1 MTLLKEHLSL
11 NFALWETEAIFNFS
25 SWPPS
30 GQTVKCSAKRSIL
43 PSAAPAFPPSLSRAA
58 AGSSVRVCVCIS
70 VCVLLQSDS
79 TLGLR
84 FPRKKLSSLSFLPV
98 LLPLSLSLS
107 TVIKRAGTICP
118 FRQLITSCSLFLFAA
133 LHRCYVN
140 TFWVVVVGGLPVLME
155 FVVAVWC
162 LLSFSSTGACFW
174 NKKSI
179 AVF

>member
-1 MTLLKEHLSL
+1 MTSL
-11 NFALWETEAIFNFS
+11 AGHQAVG
-25 SWPPS
+25 P
-30 GQTVKCSAKRSIL
+30 R
-43 PSAAPAFPPSLSRAA
+43 SAALSAASCRPRLLPFHPLSPVPPLGAVYAF
-58 AGSSVRVCVCIS
+58 VCVCVCVHQC

-84 FPRKKLSSLSFLPV
+84 FPRKKLSSLSFLSV

-118 FRQLITSCSLFLFAA
+118 FRQLITSCPLFLFAA

-140 TFWVVVVGGLPVLME
+140 TFWVVVVGRLPVLTE